1 MSDNDTHTK
10 SSGCNCKECGQDLYA
25 ESNVLLEIK
34 SAMATHLDGT
44 DTKMVGRPLFV
55 IVIGD
60 KGFELSYSP
69 INNFNAK
76 HNNEFLA
83 TVLKDML
90 KDLKK
95 SNKRIR

>member
-1 MSDNDTHTK
+1 MGDKNTHTK
-10 SSGCNCKECGQDLYA
+10 GSGCNCKECGQDLYA

-34 SAMATHLDGT
+34 SAMDAHLDCT

-60 KGFELSYSP
+60 QGFELSYSP
-69 INNFNAK
+69 INNFDAK
-76 HNNEFLA
+76 GNNEILIS
-83 TVLKDML
+83 VLKDML